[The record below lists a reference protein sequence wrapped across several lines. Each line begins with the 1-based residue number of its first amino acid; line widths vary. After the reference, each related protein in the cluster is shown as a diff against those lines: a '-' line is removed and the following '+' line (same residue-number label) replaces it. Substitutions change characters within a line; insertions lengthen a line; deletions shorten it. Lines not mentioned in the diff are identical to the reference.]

1 MARVTGYKCSFQTND
16 ERFKFVLTLAGV
28 GGGDADFVVADADA
42 AETLLDMLE
51 DSSEA
56 DFDEASGELT
66 FTFDKL
72 ELEEEDESEEEGDEE
87 EEGETA
93 DESEE
98 QVSRG
103 AASTKR
109 AKPRRSRRSAA

>member
-28 GGGDADFVVADADA
+28 EAGDADFVVADPDA

-56 DFDEASGELT
+56 YFDEASGELT

-72 ELEEEDESEEEGDEE
+72 ELDEEDEDDEHEE
-87 EEGETA
+87 EEE
-93 DESEE
+93 ESESADAAE
-98 QVSRG
+98 ERVSRPT
-103 AASTKR
+103 ASIKR
-109 AKPRRSRRSAA
+109 AKPRKGRRSAA